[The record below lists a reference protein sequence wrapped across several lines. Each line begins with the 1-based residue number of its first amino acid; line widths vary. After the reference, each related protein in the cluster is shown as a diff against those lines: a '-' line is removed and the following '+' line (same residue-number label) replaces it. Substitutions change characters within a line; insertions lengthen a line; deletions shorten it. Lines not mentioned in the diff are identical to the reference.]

1 MFFFNWTKKENSEP
15 PKLQIAGLSGL
26 GDRPQQQDCFAFSD
40 WLDAHLREQ
49 RGILLTMADGM
60 GGLDHGDEV
69 SSLLVTELQRAFLNR
84 PVDAAPDAWLLEL
97 LGQANRRV
105 NRLLRD
111 KTPGGSTLIM
121 ALVLGDQLF
130 HLSVGDSRLYLSRGK
145 GLVLL
150 NREQS
155 YGVKLD
161 LMLVKGI
168 LPASEL
174 ASHPQRRALTSYVGM
189 GDLEGVDRN
198 TIPLQLQDGDQLLL
212 LSDGVF
218 GTLSE
223 EEICACLTEDP
234 ERSVRALE
242 QSVLAKHRH
251 RQDNYTALIYRHG
264 RAEG

>member
-1 MFFFNWTKKENSEP
+1 MFFFHHSKKENTQP
-15 PKLQIAGLSGL
+15 HGPQIAALNAQGE
-26 GDRPQQQDCFAFSD
+26 RPQQQDSWAVSD
-40 WLDAHLREQ
+40 WHDETLCRE

-69 SSLLVTELQRAFLNR
+69 SALLVEELQKAFR
-84 PVDAAPDAWLLEL
+84 EREVDAAPDAWLLEL
-97 LGQANRRV
+97 LGQANRSV

-111 KTPGGSTLIM
+111 RTPGGSTLVM
-121 ALVLGDQLF
+121 ALVLGNELF
-130 HLSVGDSRLYLSRGK
+130 HLSVGDSRLYLSRGR

-168 LPASEL
+168 LPPSEL

-198 TIPLQLQDGDQLLL
+198 TVPLKLQEGDKLLL

-218 GTLSE
+218 STLTE
-223 EEICACLTEDP
+223 EEICQCLTDDP
-234 ERSVRALE
+234 GQSARTLAERVRE
-242 QSVLAKHRH
+242 HQKPH
-251 RQDNYTALIYRHG
+251 QDNYTAVIYAHG
-264 RAEG
+264 S